1 MKKATLQI
9 GAVAKLLGAAA
20 SAAALWE
27 FWRKRKEK
35 KDPVLL
41 AAEVMTKKP

>member
-1 MKKATLQI
+1 MKKATHAL
-9 GAVAKLLGAAA
+9 GVVAKLLGAAA

-27 FWRKRKEK
+27 LWRVRKEK

-41 AAEVMTKKP
+41 AAEVMSKKP